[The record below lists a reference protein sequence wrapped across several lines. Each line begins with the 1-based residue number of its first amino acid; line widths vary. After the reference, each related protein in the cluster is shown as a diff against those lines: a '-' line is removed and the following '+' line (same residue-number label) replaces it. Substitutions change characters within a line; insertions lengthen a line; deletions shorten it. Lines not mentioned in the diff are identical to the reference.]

1 MTKFF
6 LFYTNF
12 ELTFDG
18 ERLDE
23 DTLPRKVTE
32 EYRDDLV
39 SVFDSEEDAR
49 AAMDS
54 YVSYAQVKPGH
65 GWGEKL
71 WCGKLAF
78 VTKNHWDCECNE
90 DDDEYEDYEEL
101 YTIAPSEIKISQPFA
116 SPDLDRTNAYKELE
130 QEHGKVELYG
140 ATYYLMADI
149 PEGEDYVDALRED
162 EDLCKGTQT
171 ILCLQCK
178 DGKVVD
184 LSPFNSG
191 VITWDDDGTFSD

>member
-18 ERLDE
+18 ARLDE
-23 DTLPRKVTE
+23 DTLLRKVTE

-78 VTKNHWDCECNE
+78 VVEKQWDCECNE
-90 DDDEYEDYEEL
+90 GDDECDEYEEIC
-101 YTIAPSEIKISQPFA
+101 TIMPSSIDITQPFA

-130 QEHGKVELYG
+130 KEHGKAELDG
-140 ATYYLMADI
+140 VTYYLLEDL
-149 PEGEDYVDALRED
+149 PEGDDYVEALRED
-162 EDLCKGTQT
+162 EVPCNGEQT
-171 ILCLQCK
+171 VLYLKCE
-178 DGKVVD
+178 DGKAVD
-184 LSPFNSG
+184 LAPFESG
-191 VITWDDDGTFSD
+191 VITWNDDGTFSY

>member
-6 LFYTNF
+6 LYYTNF
-12 ELTFDG
+12 ELPFDG

-23 DTLPRKVTE
+23 DTLLSETS
-32 EYRDDLV
+32 YLRDDLV

-54 YVSYAQVKPGH
+54 YVSYADLKDAY
-65 GWGEKL
+65 GWNKKI

-78 VTKNHWDCECNE
+78 VVKYQWDCECSE
-90 DDDEYEDYEEL
+90 EDDEYEDYEEIC
-101 YTIAPSEIKISQPFA
+101 TIMPSHVKISQPFA

-140 ATYYLMADI
+140 ATYYLMEDI
-149 PEGEDYVDALRED
+149 PEGDGYVDALYED
-162 EDLCKGTQT
+162 EELYRGTQT

-184 LSPFNSG
+184 WSPFNSG
-191 VITWDDDGTFSD
+191 VITWDDDGTFSY

>member
-1 MTKFF
+1 MIRFF
-6 LFYTNF
+6 LYYTSF
-12 ELTFDG
+12 ELPFNG

-23 DTLPRKVTE
+23 DTLLNETSY
-32 EYRDDLV
+32 YRDDLV

-65 GWGEKL
+65 GWGTKL

-101 YTIAPSEIKISQPFA
+101 YTIMPSHVNISQPFA
-116 SPDLDRTNAYKELE
+116 SSDLDRSSAYEELA
-130 QEHGKVELYG
+130 QQYGKVELYG
-140 ATYYLMADI
+140 KTFYLLEEI
-149 PEGEDYVDALRED
+149 PEGDDCVEALKEDGELWRGEQDVLS
-162 EDLCKGTQT
+162 
-171 ILCLQCK
+171 LQCK
-178 DGKVVD
+178 DGKVIDIDDFEYSTV
-184 LSPFNSG
+184 
-191 VITWDDDGTFSD
+191 TWDDDGTFKY